1 MQQLSTV
8 LLHEQASWLVP
19 LQMRLKVSELQ
30 VAQLAAQLQA
40 LLSEKQQLEA
50 RNIVLDHTVKVAHRH
65 AQESAADQVCMLCVE
80 KVNLNSKL

>member
-1 MQQLSTV
+1 
-8 LLHEQASWLVP
+8 
-19 LQMRLKVSELQ
+19 MRLKVSELQ

>member
-1 MQQLSTV
+1 M
-8 LLHEQASWLVP
+8 P

-50 RNIVLDHTVKVAHRH
+50 RNIVLDHTVKVARRH
-65 AQESAADQVCMLCVE
+65 AQESAADQVCRLCAE
-80 KVNLNSKL
+80 KRKWMTTMICNLH